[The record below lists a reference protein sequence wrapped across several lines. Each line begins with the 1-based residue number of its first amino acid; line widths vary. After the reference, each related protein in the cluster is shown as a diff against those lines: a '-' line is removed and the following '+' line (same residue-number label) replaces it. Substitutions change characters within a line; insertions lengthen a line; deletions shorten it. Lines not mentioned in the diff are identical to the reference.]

1 MKTPAALYTNSNA
14 TCGILFM
21 AMELSFKRWK
31 LGFGN
36 GSRERQAT
44 IDARNLQ
51 QLKVAVSKAK
61 QALNLPE
68 EAPVYSCYE
77 AGRDGFWIHRY
88 LTHLGITN
96 LVVDSSSIEVNRRQ
110 RRTKTDRID
119 AHKLLSMLRR
129 YYGGEKRLWGI
140 ARVPSVEQEDARRV
154 HRELERL
161 KKEQG
166 AHSARI
172 KSLLILHGLVA
183 DKIGGKDW
191 PARVRAFQQW
201 DGSAL
206 SLDLRNELIREGQ
219 RLEIVRAQIREL
231 DNERKARLKC
241 CERPYMAQ
249 IARLMQLKAIGLN
262 SAWMFVMEFYGWRE
276 FKNRRQI
283 GALAGLTGTPH
294 DSGDSQREQGI
305 SKAGNRRIR
314 AMIIEIAWLWLRYQ
328 PNSKLS
334 RWYGERFAGSSK
346 RMCRVGIVALARRL
360 LIDLW
365 RYLEAGVVPEG
376 AVLQG

>member
-1 MKTPAALYTNSNA
+1 MKTPAALYTNHNA

-21 AMELSFKRWK
+21 SMELSFKRWK

-36 GSRERQAT
+36 GSRERQVT
-44 IDARNLQ
+44 IDARNFQ
-51 QLKVAVSKAK
+51 QLKAAVSKAK
-61 QALNLPE
+61 EALNLPE

-77 AGRDGFWIHRY
+77 AGRDGFWIHRC
-88 LTHLGITN
+88 LRHLGIIN
-96 LVVDSSSIEVNRRQ
+96 LVVDSSSIEVSRRQ
-110 RRTKTDRID
+110 RRAKTDCID
-119 AHKLLSMLRR
+119 AHKLLSMLLR

-140 ARVPSVEQEDARRV
+140 ARVPSVEQEDERRV

-183 DKIGGKDW
+183 EKVGGKDW

-219 RLEIVRAQIREL
+219 RLEVVRAQIREL
-231 DNERKARLKC
+231 DDERKARLKR
-241 CERPYMAQ
+241 CESPRMEQ
-249 IARLMQLKAIGLN
+249 IARLMRLKAIGLN

-294 DSGDSQREQGI
+294 DSGDSLREQGI

-314 AMIIEIAWLWLRYQ
+314 AMIMEIAWLWLRYQ

-346 RMCRVGIVALARRL
+346 RMRRVGIVALARRL

-365 RYLEAGVVPEG
+365 RYLKAGVVPEG